1 MTSGDD
7 DDDFVPPEVVEL
19 PITDTLDLH
28 TFHPRDVKALV
39 TDYLEAA
46 HEQGLRELRIVHGKG
61 VGVLREIVHKVCAR
75 HPRVASFRL
84 ADGAGGGGW
93 GATLVTLKE

>member
-46 HEQGLRELRIVHGKG
+46 HEQGLRE
-61 VGVLREIVHKVCAR
+61 IVHKVCAR